1 MKVINDNQTRPAEI
15 LKYTQRRKKNILIHK
30 RTGKNIFHE
39 DNRIEE
45 S

>member
-1 MKVINDNQTRPAEI
+1 MKVINDNQARTEEI
-15 LKYTQRRKKNILIHK
+15 LKYTQKRKKNILIHK

-39 DNRIEE
+39 DIGIEE